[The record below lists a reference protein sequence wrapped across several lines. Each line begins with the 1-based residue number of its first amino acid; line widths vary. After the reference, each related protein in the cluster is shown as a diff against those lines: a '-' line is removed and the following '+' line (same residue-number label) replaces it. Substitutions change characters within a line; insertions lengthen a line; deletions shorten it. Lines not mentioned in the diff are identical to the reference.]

1 MQTMS
6 SVLETPVL
14 AAAATAAT
22 ETVRVADDIFLP
34 TPLLFWH
41 TSAHLC
47 RWEGL
52 SAPRSSHCLSIKP
65 CSYFFFLFSPVSVPS
80 RQTDTQT
87 DRKARCHQFRNT
99 VSLLESRD
107 AIAPGL
113 HGEKQRAGT
122 QFFVRGENETL
133 HLISSP
139 FPASPDRDSKSAG
152 AVLGKKGED
161 KRTNGTKKK
170 TKTEKKKE
178 SPSWNH
184 CKALR
189 SSSSIRTDPSGWRLV
204 PCQVSRK
211 GRRGQL
217 WGTLESSPGHS
228 PQCSQWWKVSLCSS
242 WRPRTSSGQTGAAA
256 AAFVR
261 ARGAHSRAQTQGRTR
276 HVSLWGETG
285 RRCKLKN

>member
-14 AAAATAAT
+14 AAAAAAT
-22 ETVRVADDIFLP
+22 ETVRVADDTFLP
-34 TPLLFWH
+34 TSLLFWH
-41 TSAHLC
+41 TSAHSC
-47 RWEGL
+47 RWEDL

-65 CSYFFFLFSPVSVPS
+65 CSYFFFFFSPSQSRPD
-80 RQTDTQT
+80 RQTHKT

-99 VSLLESRD
+99 VSLLDSRD

-161 KRTNGTKKK
+161 KQTNGTKKK
-170 TKTEKKKE
+170 QKGKRNRQVETIVRHSE
-178 SPSWNH
+178 
-184 CKALR
+184 
-189 SSSSIRTDPSGWRLV
+189 V
-204 PCQVSRK
+204 P
-211 GRRGQL
+211 RR
-217 WGTLESSPGHS
+217 
-228 PQCSQWWKVSLCSS
+228 
-242 WRPRTSSGQTGAAA
+242 SGQIRQAD
-256 AAFVR
+256 V
-261 ARGAHSRAQTQGRTR
+261 
-276 HVSLWGETG
+276 
-285 RRCKLKN
+285 